1 MLDALISDLAR
12 ISGTVLWRCTEGEE
26 DNGDWGEL
34 RNALEA
40 VASIMSPEDRVCV
53 LDAVK
58 DFDCRLS
65 VKMIGRP

>member
-12 ISGTVLWRCTEGEE
+12 ISGRVLWQCTIE
-26 DNGDWGEL
+26 DDGDWEEL

-40 VASIMSPEDRVCV
+40 VALILSPEDRVCV